1 MANSALVQHFSGNV
15 IPGALCG
22 DPTQIKSTS
31 TTKTRGTAPFVV
43 ETNTSDREGVREVFL
58 CQGFDKDTID
68 ILMASWRKGTLSN
81 YSLYMSKW
89 FKFASCNKVSSVEP
103 PVQVSLAFL
112 TWLVRQ
118 GKLFNQICMAR
129 SALSSA
135 IN

>member
-58 CQGFDKDTID
+58 CQGFDRDTIE
-68 ILMASWRKGTLSN
+68 ILMASWRKGTLSS

-112 TWLVRQ
+112 T
-118 GKLFNQICMAR
+118 
-129 SALSSA
+129 
-135 IN
+135 

>member
-1 MANSALVQHFSGNV
+1 MLPKWPTQPWYNTF

-112 TWLVRQ
+112 T
-118 GKLFNQICMAR
+118 
-129 SALSSA
+129 
-135 IN
+135 